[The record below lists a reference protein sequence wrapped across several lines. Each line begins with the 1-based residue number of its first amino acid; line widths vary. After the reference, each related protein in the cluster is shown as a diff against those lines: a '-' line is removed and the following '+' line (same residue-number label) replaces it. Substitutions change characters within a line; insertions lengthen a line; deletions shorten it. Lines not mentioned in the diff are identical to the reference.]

1 MTITDPAPITRR
13 AEGQTGGV
21 SQPNPLGVDR
31 LGDSGGFRRRDRCS
45 GPSLILITGEGS
57 HQMTAQEISQF
68 GRHGLHPIV
77 LVLNNSGYLSERLLC
92 KDMALAYND
101 IAV

>member
-1 MTITDPAPITRR
+1 
-13 AEGQTGGV
+13 
-21 SQPNPLGVDR
+21 QPNPLGGDR

-45 GPSLILITGEGS
+45 GPSADPDHREGS

-92 KDMALAYND
+92 KDMAWPTTTLRCETTPSFLTPWA
-101 IAV
+101 ARGGSMPV

>member
-1 MTITDPAPITRR
+1 
-13 AEGQTGGV
+13 
-21 SQPNPLGVDR
+21 
-31 LGDSGGFRRRDRCS
+31 
-45 GPSLILITGEGS
+45 
-57 HQMTAQEISQF
+57 MTAQEISQF

-77 LVLNNSGYLSERLLC
+77 LVLHNSGYLSERLLR